1 MDEAEKSKLVEQLR
15 ERMSDVEPL
24 PHEDFF
30 TRTDTYVQHVL
41 FEKFLLPQ

>member
-1 MDEAEKSKLVEQLR
+1 MDDDEKMKLVTQLR

-30 TRTDTYVQHVL
+30 TRNDTYA
-41 FEKFLLPQ
+41 FIG

>member
-1 MDEAEKSKLVEQLR
+1 MDENEKGKLVEQLR

-30 TRTDTYVQHVL
+30 IRTDTYDHSHTLQTYM
-41 FEKFLLPQ
+41 QR